1 MTFQFYFRL
10 LSLFILNKLAGF
22 NVGIYFCKRKT
33 NLFKLSLNKH
43 LMKNLIYSA
52 SIISTLLF
60 ASCSSDDSPS
70 VENTVIPPAT
80 YTFQRG
86 GESTVSFDGQT
97 TRILMGGELKSA
109 LLDFDNSTEASL
121 LAMYSHEAGN
131 HNFSDPQL
139 NASDKNL
146 RSKTAASYDYFSTNA
161 SESAAIKATLESYI
175 SSQVNEIFPNKN
187 VVAAPGIAG
196 QVADGSKTR
205 YVSGKGLEYNQAF
218 AKSLLGA
225 LMADQMLNNYL
236 SPAVLD
242 EGSNRLNND
251 NGITEENKSYTSM
264 EHKWDE
270 AYGYLYGNSQ
280 DPANPNLTIG
290 EDDAF
295 LNEYVGNVSKDPDFS
310 NLAPEIFD
318 AFKLGRAAIVAKNYE
333 VRDAQA
339 SIIRANVSKVIA
351 VRGVFYLQV
360 GKNKILEENRQGAF
374 HALSEAYGFVYSLR
388 FTRNSETNTP
398 LFTRSEVDALL
409 NHLMNS
415 AENGYWGI
423 TPETLDAVS
432 EAVAAKFD
440 FTVAEA
446 ASI

>member
-1 MTFQFYFRL
+1 
-10 LSLFILNKLAGF
+10 
-22 NVGIYFCKRKT
+22 
-33 NLFKLSLNKH
+33 
-43 LMKNLIYSA
+43 MKNVILSA
-52 SIISTLLF
+52 SVVMTLF
-60 ASCSSDDSPS
+60 FVSCSSDDTLTY
-70 VENTVIPPAT
+70 EGTVVPPAS
-80 YTFQRG
+80 YTFKRG

-97 TRILMGGELKSA
+97 KRILMGGELKSA

-121 LAMYSHEAGN
+121 MSMYGHVAGN
-131 HNFSDPQL
+131 NDFSDPEL

-146 RSKTAASYDYFSTNA
+146 RSKTAASYDFFSSNA
-161 SESAAIKATLESYI
+161 SESALIKATLEGFI
-175 SSQVNEIFPNKN
+175 SSQVNEVFPNKM
-187 VVAAPGIAG
+187 VVAAPGVAG
-196 QVADGSKTR
+196 QVADGDKTR
-205 YVSGKGLEYNQAF
+205 YVSGNGLEYNQAF

-225 LMADQMLNNYL
+225 VMTDQMLNNYL

-242 EGSNRLNND
+242 EGSNRSNN
-251 NGITEENKSYTSM
+251 NNEITEENKPYTSM

-280 DPANPNLTIG
+280 DKANPNLTIG

-310 NLAPEIFD
+310 NLATDIFN

-339 SIIRANVSKVIA
+339 AIIRTNVSKVIA
-351 VRGVFYLQV
+351 VRGVFYLQN
-360 GKNKILEENRQGAF
+360 GKNKIINGNRESAF

-388 FTRNSETNTP
+388 FTRDPQTNTP
-398 LFTRSEVDALL
+398 LFTRTEVDALL
-409 NHLMNS
+409 GQLMD

-423 TPETLDAVS
+423 TPETLDSVS
-432 EAVAAKFD
+432 EAIAQKFD
-440 FTVAEA
+440 FTVAQA